1 MDMSTVVRLN
11 EHKDPVWQARV
22 DLAACHR
29 LHALNGFDDG
39 IWNHLTLMVP
49 GTKDCFFVKPHGIL
63 MSEVTASSLI
73 VANFDGKIVE
83 GRGEIETTAYCIH
96 AQFHKMHPKGTAVLH
111 SHPYYATWLCMTEPG
126 RLLPIHQDFMVYLNS
141 VAYDDNFEGQGSTL
155 EEGARMA
162 KACGDKTILVSAN
175 HGLSTVNETIAEA
188 WYDFYYFE
196 RACKAQH
203 SIMMTNQK
211 PRLVG
216 EQIVQ
221 FTRSQQVDG
230 GRRKAAALLNYEAM
244 KRRLDREQP
253 DYKT

>member
-1 MDMSTVVRLN
+1 MG
-11 EHKDPVWQARV
+11 KDRTFRAW
-22 DLAACHR
+22 DL
-29 LHALNGFDDG
+29 GDDTFIFEDG

-126 RLLPIHQDFMVYLNS
+126 RLLPIHQDFMVYLDS

-162 KACGDKTILVSAN
+162 KACTRVAGDSPEVPGAARSWAN
-175 HGLSTVNETIAEA
+175 DRCRT
-188 WYDFYYFE
+188 W
-196 RACKAQH
+196 ACPGNR
-203 SIMMTNQK
+203 T
-211 PRLVG
+211 
-216 EQIVQ
+216 
-221 FTRSQQVDG
+221 
-230 GRRKAAALLNYEAM
+230 
-244 KRRLDREQP
+244 
-253 DYKT
+253 